1 MRKPADLDIFLACAP
16 GLEPVLAD
24 EARHKGFKRATVLA
38 GGVQVTGTWADVW
51 RANLWLRTA
60 NRVIARLAVFR
71 VDELATL
78 EQTVRRLPWA
88 GVLRA
93 DVPVRVEAT
102 CTKSRIWHSGA
113 AAERVA
119 TGLRAAL
126 GVEVREDAALAVMVR
141 LDHDRCEIGVETS
154 GELLHLRGFK
164 ARSVQAPLRE
174 TLAAA
179 FLFQCGFDGREPVV
193 DPMCGSGTFVLEAA
207 EIAAGLN
214 PGRAR
219 RFAFEQLATFDAA
232 AWAAMQAVSARP
244 KSAARMYGFDRDAVA
259 IEASRA
265 NVVAARIAER
275 TTLERRRVSELQP
288 PPGPPGLVI
297 VNPPYGRRLGDAAD
311 LVALHRALGRV
322 LRERFVGWRI
332 GLVTAERS
340 LAYATALPFLPPGP
354 PVAHGGVRVTLFRTA
369 VLPALLGRDG
379 AGRAH

>member
-1 MRKPADLDIFLACAP
+1 
-16 GLEPVLAD
+16 
-24 EARHKGFKRATVLA
+24 
-38 GGVQVTGTWADVW
+38 
-51 RANLWLRTA
+51 
-60 NRVIARLAVFR
+60 
-71 VDELATL
+71 
-78 EQTVRRLPWA
+78 
-88 GVLRA
+88 
-93 DVPVRVEAT
+93 
-102 CTKSRIWHSGA
+102 
-113 AAERVA
+113 
-119 TGLRAAL
+119 
-126 GVEVREDAALAVMVR
+126 MVR